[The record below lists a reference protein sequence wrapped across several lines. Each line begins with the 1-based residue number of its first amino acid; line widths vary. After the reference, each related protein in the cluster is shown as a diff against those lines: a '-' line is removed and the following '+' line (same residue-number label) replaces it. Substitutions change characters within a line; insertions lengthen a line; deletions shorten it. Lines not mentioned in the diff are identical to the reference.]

1 MNSFIDTLLS
11 RRSVRQFS
19 GVPVRQEDLD
29 LMLRAGMAAPSG
41 INLQPWAFIAVTDRR
56 RMDALR
62 DGLPYAKMLDKA
74 GAAIVVCGD
83 RSAHHW
89 VEDCSAAAENIL
101 LAAHAL
107 GYGAVWTAAYPYE
120 DRIAV
125 VRRECGIPDE
135 FIPLCV
141 IPVGVPGDKTG
152 AAKDKYR
159 QANVHK
165 DVW

>member
-1 MNSFIDTLLS
+1 MS

-19 GVPVRQEDLD
+19 GAQVRQEDLE
-29 LMLRAGMAAPSG
+29 LLTRAGMAAPTG
-41 INLQPWAFIAVTDRR
+41 MNLQPWSFIVVTDRR
-56 RMDALR
+56 KMDALR
-62 DGLPYAKMLDKA
+62 EGLPYAKMLDKA

-120 DRIAV
+120 DRIAIV
-125 VRRECGIPDE
+125 GKECEIPPE

-141 IPVGVPGDKTG
+141 IPVGVPRGGAG

-159 QANVHK
+159 PASVHK

>member
-1 MNSFIDTLLS
+1 MNSFIDMLLS
-11 RRSVRQFS
+11 RRSVRLFS
-19 GVPVRQEDLD
+19 GAPVKPEDLE
-29 LMLRAGMAAPSG
+29 LAMRAGMAAPTG
-41 INLQPWAFIAVTDRR
+41 MNLQPWSFIAVTDRR

-62 DGLPYAKMLDKA
+62 EGLPYAKMLDKA

-89 VEDCSAAAENIL
+89 VEDCSASAENIL

-120 DRIAV
+120 DRIAIV
-125 VRRECGIPDE
+125 MRECQIPAE
-135 FIPLCV
+135 FTPLCV
-141 IPVGVPGDKTG
+141 IPVGVPSDRAGR
-152 AAKDKYR
+152 AKDKYR
-159 QANVHK
+159 QANIHK

>member
-1 MNSFIDTLLS
+1 MNDVIESMLS

-19 GVPVRQEDLD
+19 GAPIRREDLE
-29 LMLRAGMAAPSG
+29 LALRAGMAAPTG
-41 INLQPWAFIAVTDRR
+41 MNLQPWAFVAVTDRR
-56 RMDALR
+56 RMDAMR
-62 DGLPYAKMLDKA
+62 EGLPYAKMLDKA

-83 RSAHHW
+83 GSAHHW

-125 VRRECGIPDE
+125 VRKECGIPKGY
-135 FIPLCV
+135 IPLCV
-141 IPVGVPGDKTG
+141 IPVGAPSDGPGMV
-152 AAKDKYR
+152 KDKFR
-159 QANVHK
+159 PGNIHW